1 MDQLQPK
8 VLAFDANDFKPD
20 GITVAKEGNALIY
33 VDRLGPADTAAIWQQ
48 AIDAGAD
55 GIQTDHPEALIKYL
69 REKGYRQI
77 RASSDAG
84 LTTAG
89 WDARS
94 SAAHRC
100 L

>member
-1 MDQLQPK
+1 MPSGNLPAWAVHAEFARTLVDQLQPK

-20 GITVAKEGNALIY
+20 VITVAKEGNALIY

-69 REKGYRQI
+69 REKGYR
-77 RASSDAG
+77 
-84 LTTAG
+84 
-89 WDARS
+89 
-94 SAAHRC
+94 
-100 L
+100 